1 MLFSHPYI
9 YSHTSIHPYIH
20 PEWGALLGA
29 AGSHWGLIN
38 KVREL
43 FIYFSEN
50 ILLSFWQ
57 TWLVFDALFTA
68 VTANR

>member
-1 MLFSHPYI
+1 
-9 YSHTSIHPYIH
+9 
-20 PEWGALLGA
+20 
-29 AGSHWGLIN
+29 
-38 KVREL
+38 VREL